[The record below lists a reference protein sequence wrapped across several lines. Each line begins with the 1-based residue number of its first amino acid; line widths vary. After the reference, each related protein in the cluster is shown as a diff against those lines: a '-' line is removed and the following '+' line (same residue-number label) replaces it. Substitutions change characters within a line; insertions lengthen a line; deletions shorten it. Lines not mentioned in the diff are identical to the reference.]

1 MGYLCANFSLPTPLC
16 SRLRPDVR
24 DRQTDVRCQTSD
36 AHHRLTPPTRARAKN
51 KALGEVKCLSERFSC
66 RLRSV
71 FHREGHSMRTVRQT
85 KRAVATRSRGAAYFN
100 SPQFLSRSKTTRRF
114 NADSYDISDRDGDC
128 SPHQIWL
135 PRADRHGGYKI
146 SFSAGPLSGGALRI

>member
-1 MGYLCANFSLPTPLC
+1 MS
-16 SRLRPDVR
+16 DVR
-24 DRQTDVRCQTSD
+24 RASSLN
-36 AHHRLTPPTRARAKN
+36 APPTRARAKN

-71 FHREGHSMRTVRQT
+71 FRREGHSMRTVRQT
-85 KRAVATRSRGAAYFN
+85 KRAVTTRSRGAAYFN

-135 PRADRHGGYKI
+135 PRADTAVIKLASPRARSVGVPLEFNHFVLVAIPSTKKS
-146 SFSAGPLSGGALRI
+146 SFTLVRAFRVSLFT